1 MTFDVFRRSPA
12 GTWGFAVILAALV
25 SVLAPSPAA
34 AQDDKTIRIGTTFL
48 LTGKWAVYGLDNK
61 AGMEIALDEINKDGV
76 LGKKLQILW
85 EDTAGDK
92 TVAVA
97 LLRKFAGDTGIPLI
111 IQVSTAELGAQAPL
125 AKSIGIPVIST
136 GSVGAGVPLN
146 EWTFR
151 VNLPVTTA
159 VPILI
164 QGVKEKKDAKKFA
177 VIYDMA
183 NEFPSSEAK
192 LVEKL
197 IGQDK
202 SLQLVAIE
210 RFKTGDRDFSAQLT
224 KLRNLPHDALWIS
237 GTADEVGL
245 IMRQARE
252 MGIKSLFVGGTALVD
267 PATFNIARGAM
278 AGAILSLQFSPSDPR
293 PLVKRFV
300 AEYDKRHKKSPPLYA
315 ALGYDA
321 VLIVADAIKRAGK
334 VDRAAIREA
343 LAATKGLEALTGR
356 YTYSGQ
362 PDNQTPGFRLYEV
375 TEKNEYRPL

>member
-1 MTFDVFRRSPA
+1 MSFDIFRRSA
-12 GTWGFAVILAALV
+12 ARTWGFAVILAALV
-25 SVLAPSPAA
+25 AVLAPSPAA

-61 AGMEIALDEINKDGV
+61 AGMEIALDETNKDGV

-164 QGVKEKKDAKKFA
+164 QGAKEKKDVKKFA

-197 IGQDK
+197 SGVLTASIYGIISPFMGANLGLKGLVVMIIGGVS
-202 SLQLVAIE
+202 SL
-210 RFKTGDRDFSAQLT
+210 
-224 KLRNLPHDALWIS
+224 S
-237 GTADEVGL
+237 GAV
-245 IMRQARE
+245 
-252 MGIKSLFVGGTALVD
+252 VGGILLGIAEALIIGYISSAYVD
-267 PATFNIARGAM
+267 AVVFGVLTLMLIARPQG
-278 AGAILSLQFSPSDPR
+278 LLPSF
-293 PLVKRFV
+293 K
-300 AEYDKRHKKSPPLYA
+300 
-315 ALGYDA
+315 
-321 VLIVADAIKRAGK
+321 
-334 VDRAAIREA
+334 
-343 LAATKGLEALTGR
+343 
-356 YTYSGQ
+356 
-362 PDNQTPGFRLYEV
+362 
-375 TEKNEYRPL
+375 